1 MSQAAAPHGDLK
13 PSRRFPAMQGL
24 LVAAACVAP
33 LLVLLP
39 IGATL
44 AQATAEGIGPFLR
57 ELARPLV
64 GALLG
69 NTAGLIESTMASCAL
84 LGVGVAWLVER
95 TDLPGR
101 RVFAALAACPLAV
114 PPFVTSYAWLS
125 MSPHFE
131 GFGGALLV
139 VASAYFPLVYL
150 PVAASLRGMDPALEE
165 SARTLG
171 LSPFACFRR
180 VVLPQLRPALMG
192 GLLLV
197 ALNTLTEFGAFALLR
212 FRTFTTEIYA
222 AYRTGF
228 SGPETASLGLVL
240 LVLCLACLAADFIL
254 RGRRHYARTGR
265 GTKRAALR
273 YELGRAKPFCVA
285 LLVGLN
291 AVTLGVPLGMILYWL
306 TQRGSAAITP
316 AEVAPARIIDA
327 TLNSVGLGIA
337 GTALTMLLALPLATL
352 ATRHRGWLTAGLERV
367 GFLAQGMPGIVLAL
381 ALVSVV
387 IGTVPIL
394 YQSYALL
401 LVAYAILFVPLA
413 LVGIRSAL
421 VQAEQRLEEAGRSLG
436 LTRFAVLRR
445 ITWPLAAPGLGA
457 AAALVF
463 IAIATELTSTLLLA
477 PIGTDTLATELWAN
491 GSTLAFAAAAPY
503 AAIMT
508 LISMAAS
515 WLFVQRFG
523 AAPLL
528 ARQEG

>member
-1 MSQAAAPHGDLK
+1 M
-13 PSRRFPAMQGL
+13 RGL
-24 LVAAACVAP
+24 LIRGLQIAAACAAP

-44 AQATAEGIGPFLR
+44 QAATAEGLGPLWD

-69 NTAGLIESTMASCAL
+69 NTAGLIESTMACCAL
-84 LGVGVAWLVER
+84 LGVGTAWLIER

-101 RVFAALAACPLAV
+101 RVFAVLAASPLAV
-114 PPFVTSYAWLS
+114 PPFVTSYGWLS

-139 VASAYFPLVYL
+139 VATSYYPLVYL
-150 PVAASLRGMDPALEE
+150 PVAAALRGMDPALEE

-171 LSPFACFRR
+171 LSPLACFRR

-240 LVLCLACLAADFIL
+240 LLLCLACLAVDVVL
-254 RGRRHYARTGR
+254 RGRRHYARIGR
-265 GTKRAALR
+265 GAKRAALR
-273 YELGRAKPFCVA
+273 YELGRAKPFWVA
-285 LLVGLN
+285 VLVGLN
-291 AVTLGVPLGMILYWL
+291 AVTLGVPLGMIVYWL
-306 TQRGSAAITP
+306 TQRGAAAITP
-316 AEVAPARIIDA
+316 AEVAPGRIIDA
-327 TLNSVGLGIA
+327 TLNSIGLGLA

-352 ATRHRGWLTAGLERV
+352 AARHHGWLIAGLERV

-381 ALVSVV
+381 ALVSLV
-387 IGTVPIL
+387 IGAVPAL

-421 VQAEQRLEEAGRSLG
+421 LQAEKRLEEAGRSLG
-436 LTRFAVLRR
+436 LSWFASLRR

-463 IAIATELTSTLLLA
+463 ISIATELTSTLLLA
-477 PIGTDTLATELWAN
+477 PIGTTTLATELWAN
-491 GSTLAFAAAAPY
+491 GSALAFAAAAPY

-508 LISMAAS
+508 AISIVAS
-515 WLFVQRFG
+515 WLFVQRYG